1 MAKGVRRMDARTF
14 GGFVAACRR
23 EKGMTQAELAE
34 KLHVTDK
41 AVSRWER
48 GVGFPTIATLEPL
61 AAALEVSVLELM
73 KSERIEAAHL
83 GQEEAAGVV
92 LDTLDVAK
100 DQRQRERRN
109 VLALLGGVAVADLVI
124 LLLDNLKWQGGA
136 LFIWGAGVAF
146 PLFCLSGALALL
158 GMGVWQLV
166 NGRPWR
172 RSILISA
179 GLLLL
184 LILLFASI
192 LLAGALGLGPVP
204 A

>member
-1 MAKGVRRMDARTF
+1 MDARTF

-48 GVGFPTIATLEPL
+48 GVGFPNIATLEPL

>member
-1 MAKGVRRMDARTF
+1 MDARTF

-48 GVGFPTIATLEPL
+48 GVGFPDIATLEPL

-184 LILLFASI
+184 LILLFVSI

>member
-1 MAKGVRRMDARTF
+1 MDARTF

-48 GVGFPTIATLEPL
+48 GVGFPDIATLEPL

-184 LILLFASI
+184 LILLFVSF

>member
-1 MAKGVRRMDARTF
+1 MDARTF

-48 GVGFPTIATLEPL
+48 GVGFPDIATLEPL

-179 GLLLL
+179 ALLLL
-184 LILLFASI
+184 LILLFVSF

>member
-1 MAKGVRRMDARTF
+1 MDARTF
-14 GGFVAACRR
+14 GGFVAACRK

-48 GVGFPTIATLEPL
+48 GVGFPDIATLEPL

-184 LILLFASI
+184 LILLFVSF

>member
-1 MAKGVRRMDARTF
+1 MDARTF
-14 GGFVAACRR
+14 GGFVAACRK

-48 GVGFPTIATLEPL
+48 GVGFPDIATLEPL

-73 KSERIEAAHL
+73 KSERIDAAHL

>member
-14 GGFVAACRR
+14 GGFVAACRK

-48 GVGFPTIATLEPL
+48 GVGFPDIATLEPL

-184 LILLFASI
+184 LILLFVSF

>member
-1 MAKGVRRMDARTF
+1 MDARTF

-48 GVGFPTIATLEPL
+48 GVGFPDIATLEPL

>member
-14 GGFVAACRR
+14 GGFVAACRK

-48 GVGFPTIATLEPL
+48 GVGFPDIATLEPL

>member
-48 GVGFPTIATLEPL
+48 GVGFPDIATLEPL

-124 LLLDNLKWQGGA
+124 LLLDNLEWQGGA
-136 LFIWGAGVAF
+136 LFIWGAVVAF

>member
-1 MAKGVRRMDARTF
+1 MDARTF
-14 GGFVAACRR
+14 GGFVAACRK

-48 GVGFPTIATLEPL
+48 GVGFPNIATLEPL

-184 LILLFASI
+184 LILLFVSF

>member
-1 MAKGVRRMDARTF
+1 MDAKIF

-23 EKGMTQAELAE
+23 ERGMTQVELAE
-34 KLHVTDK
+34 RLHVTDK

-48 GVGFPTIATLEPL
+48 GVGFPDIATLEPL
-61 AAALEVSVLELM
+61 AAALGISVLELM
-73 KSERIEAAHL
+73 KSERIEAARL
-83 GQEEAAGVV
+83 GREEATGTV

-109 VLALLGGVAVADLVI
+109 ALALLGGVVVADLVI

-136 LFIWGAGVAF
+136 LLFWGAGVAF

-158 GMGVWQLV
+158 GMGIWQLV

-172 RSILISA
+172 RSILFAA
-179 GLLLL
+179 GLALLL
-184 LILLFASI
+184 SVIFGLFF
-192 LLAGALGLGPVP
+192 LAGILGLGPVP
-204 A
+204 T

>member
-48 GVGFPTIATLEPL
+48 GVGFPDIATLEPL

-124 LLLDNLKWQGGA
+124 LLLDNLEWQGGA

-158 GMGVWQLV
+158 AMGVWQLV

-184 LILLFASI
+184 LILLFVSI

>member
-1 MAKGVRRMDARTF
+1 MDARTF

-23 EKGMTQAELAE
+23 EKGMTQAGLAE

-48 GVGFPTIATLEPL
+48 GVGFPDIATLEPL

-124 LLLDNLKWQGGA
+124 LLLDNLEWQGGA
-136 LFIWGAGVAF
+136 LCIWGAGVAF

>member
-1 MAKGVRRMDARTF
+1 MDARTF
-14 GGFVAACRR
+14 GGFVAACRK

-48 GVGFPTIATLEPL
+48 GVGFPDIATLEPL

>member
-48 GVGFPTIATLEPL
+48 GVGFPDIATLEPL